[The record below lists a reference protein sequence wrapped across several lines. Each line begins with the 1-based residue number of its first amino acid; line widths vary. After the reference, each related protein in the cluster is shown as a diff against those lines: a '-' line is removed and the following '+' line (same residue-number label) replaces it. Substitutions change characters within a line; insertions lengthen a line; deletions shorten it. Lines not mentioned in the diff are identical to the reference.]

1 MVRSS
6 SILVGVTGLAALAA
20 LVAATPLLAGCN
32 RELTCTSEVTAG
44 SGMFRGVA
52 SGTRSEVD
60 LRREAVHIACGQLC
74 ASGGPA
80 GAEGCVGRCAVD
92 VASAKIGA
100 RTSCT
105 KEGSSR

>member
-6 SILVGVTGLAALAA
+6 SILTGPTGLAVL
-20 LVAATPLLAGCN
+20 LAATPFLAACN

-44 SGMFRGVA
+44 SGMFRGTA

-60 LRREAVHIACGQLC
+60 LRREAVRIACGQLC
-74 ASGGPA
+74 AAGGPA

-92 VASAKIGA
+92 VESAKIGA
-100 RTSCT
+100 RTSCK